1 MNAVGFHLSDA
12 FSRLEFLYHKSR
24 VMELAD
30 SDRRASYQLAVPEG
44 GLQRPLDD
52 REYYC

>member
-1 MNAVGFHLSDA
+1 MNTVGFHLSDA
-12 FSRLEFLYHKSR
+12 FSRLEFLYYKSR

-30 SDRRASYQLAVPEG
+30 SDKRASYQLAVPEG
-44 GLQRPLDD
+44 ELQRPLDV